1 MQPMEIA
8 AQVIGIA
15 AMSMNVLSYQQ
26 KNPRMVIL
34 FQFFGSALFVANYLM
49 LGAVVGAILNLLGVF
64 RAIVFINKERFQ
76 SDRPIWLVIFGALFL
91 SSYILAFTAF
101 GKEPSVRNL
110 VLELL
115 PVIGMMITTVSFQKK
130 DAKTI
135 RRLALINS
143 PFWLTYNLVT
153 FTIGGIL
160 AELFG
165 LTSILIGM
173 FRFDRKKSKQ
183 TTKV

>member
-1 MQPMEIA
+1 MEIA

-26 KNPRMVIL
+26 KKPRMVIL
-34 FQFFGSALFVANYLM
+34 FQFFGSALFVVNYIM
-49 LGAVVGAILNLLGVF
+49 LGAVVGAILNCLGVF
-64 RAIVFINKERFQ
+64 RAIVFMNKERFQ
-76 SDRPIWLVIFGALFL
+76 SDKPIWLVVFGALFL
-91 SSYILAFTAF
+91 ASYALSFLVFGTEPTA
-101 GKEPSVRNL
+101 RNL
-110 VLELL
+110 ILELL

-143 PFWLTYNLVT
+143 PFWLTYNTIT

-160 AELFG
+160 AEVFG

-173 FRFDRKKSKQ
+173 FRFDRKKSRQ
-183 TTKV
+183 TTEV